1 MLLGQTI
8 YFFEYHCCLK
18 TPIRHLFFVNHSY
31 LESWQHHRSLSYQY
45 TIKNRLAFTKKYL
58 INY

>member
-8 YFFEYHCCLK
+8 CFFENHCCLK
-18 TPIRHLFFVNHSY
+18 TPISHQFFVDYSY
-31 LESWQHHRSLSYQY
+31 LESWQHHHSLSYHY
-45 TIKNRLAFTKKYL
+45 TIKNRLAFTKKHL